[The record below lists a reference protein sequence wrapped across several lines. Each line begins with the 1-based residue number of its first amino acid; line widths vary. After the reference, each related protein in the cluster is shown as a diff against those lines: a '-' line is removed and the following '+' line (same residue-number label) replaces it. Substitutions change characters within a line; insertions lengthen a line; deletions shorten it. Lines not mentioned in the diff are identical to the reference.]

1 MALSITGWWGIMQW
15 KAATGID
22 FNDMSFMQ
30 FWGFF
35 AGVHVNVVRS
45 ISVCLIKHECGEELV

>member
-1 MALSITGWWGIMQW
+1 MQW

-22 FNDMSFMQ
+22 FNDMAFMQ
-30 FWGFF
+30 FGGFF
-35 AGVHVNVVRS
+35 AGVHVNVARS